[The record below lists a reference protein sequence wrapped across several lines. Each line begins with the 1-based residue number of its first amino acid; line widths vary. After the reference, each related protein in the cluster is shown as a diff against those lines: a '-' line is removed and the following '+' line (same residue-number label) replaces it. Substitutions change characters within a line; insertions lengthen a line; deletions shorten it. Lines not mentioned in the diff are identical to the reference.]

1 MLKNNKDSTL
11 DFNAFAN
18 LIKILSIQELK
29 TKLNYS
35 RAELSLLESSE
46 LLETPES
53 FLNSVI
59 FRWPGYNSSFFLAA
73 LCSLIF
79 FSFLPFLEGGLNQ
92 SAKISRSSDLES
104 SETMYFLDFLTV
116 SNLLHLLSR

>member
-1 MLKNNKDSTL
+1 MLKNNKDCIL
-11 DFNAFAN
+11 DFNALAN
-18 LIKILSIQELK
+18 LIKIISILELK

-53 FLNSVI
+53 FPNSVI
-59 FRWPGYNSSFFLAA
+59 FRWPVCNSSFFFAA
-73 LCSLIF
+73 LCSFIF
-79 FSFLPFLEGGLNQ
+79 LSFLPFLDGGLNL
-92 SAKISRSSDLES
+92 SAKISRSSDFES
-104 SETMYFLDFLTV
+104 SETKYFLDFLTV